1 MNAKYKKII
10 FLLLLLA
17 GCATTSLLSSDKE
30 ELAPAA
36 SFSRAGV
43 QSAGDKRS
51 GKAQGKTIRV
61 QVSGAVLEPG
71 IYDLPADSRAEAA
84 IAAAGGLTENADT
97 ERVNMVRK
105 LRDGMLL
112 KVPALKAGGGKKP
125 TQRVAGAAG
134 AFGKKSAAGSA
145 ADAYG
150 KNTSGNAAN
159 AYGKRGASKVSAQGS
174 VGRVRINS
182 ASASELQSL
191 PGVGPALAQRII
203 AERSRGRFAS
213 AEDLLR
219 VSGIGKAKL
228 EKMRAYVEVD

>member
-17 GCATTSLLSSDKE
+17 GCAATSLLSSDKE

-36 SFSRAGV
+36 SFSSAGV
-43 QSAGDKRS
+43 QSAGGQRS
-51 GKAQGKTIRV
+51 GKTQGKTIRV

-84 IAAAGGLTENADT
+84 IAAAGGLTEAADT

-112 KVPALKAGGGKKP
+112 KVPALKAGGGKKAAK
-125 TQRVAGAAG
+125 RDAGGAA
-134 AFGKKSAAGSA
+134 ASGS
-145 ADAYG
+145 
-150 KNTSGNAAN
+150 AAN
-159 AYGKRGASKVSAQGS
+159 AYGKNAADKHGASKVSAQGS
-174 VGRVRINS
+174 AGRVRINS

>member
-17 GCATTSLLSSDKE
+17 GCAGTSLLSSDKE

-36 SFSRAGV
+36 SFSSAGV
-43 QSAGDKRS
+43 QGAGGQRS
-51 GKAQGKTIRV
+51 GKTQGKTIRV

-84 IAAAGGLTENADT
+84 IAAAGGLTEAADT

-112 KVPALKAGGGKKP
+112 KVPALKAGGGKKAA
-125 TQRVAGAAG
+125 QRVAGAG
-134 AFGKKSAAGSA
+134 AS
-145 ADAYG
+145 D
-150 KNTSGNAAN
+150 NAAN
-159 AYGKRGASKVSAQGS
+159 AHGKNAADKRGGSKISAQGS
-174 VGRVRINS
+174 AGRVRINS
-182 ASASELQSL
+182 ASVSELQSL
-191 PGVGPALAQRII
+191 PGVGPALAQQII

>member
-17 GCATTSLLSSDKE
+17 GCAATSLLSSDKE
-30 ELAPAA
+30 ELTPAA
-36 SFSRAGV
+36 NFSSAGV
-43 QSAGDKRS
+43 QGAGGQRS
-51 GKAQGKTIRV
+51 GKTQGKTIRV

-84 IAAAGGLTENADT
+84 IAAAGGLTEAADT

-112 KVPALKAGGGKKP
+112 QVPALKAGGGKKAA
-125 TQRVAGAAG
+125 QRVAGASG
-134 AFGKKSAAGSA
+134 NA

-150 KNTSGNAAN
+150 KNAA
-159 AYGKRGASKVSAQGS
+159 AKRGASKVSAQGS
-174 VGRVRINS
+174 AGRVRINS

>member
-17 GCATTSLLSSDKE
+17 GCAATSLLSSDKE

-36 SFSRAGV
+36 SFSSAGV
-43 QSAGDKRS
+43 QGAGGQHS
-51 GKAQGKTIRV
+51 GKTQGKTIRV

-84 IAAAGGLTENADT
+84 IAAAGGLTEAADI

-112 KVPALKAGGGKKP
+112 QVPALKAGSGKKAA
-125 TQRVAGAAG
+125 QRVVGASG
-134 AFGKKSAAGSA
+134 NKAA
-145 ADAYG
+145 
-150 KNTSGNAAN
+150 TGNAAN
-159 AYGKRGASKVSAQGS
+159 AYGENVAAKRGGSKVSAQGS
-174 VGRVRINS
+174 AGRVRINS

>member
-17 GCATTSLLSSDKE
+17 GCAATSLLSSEKE

-36 SFSRAGV
+36 SFSSAGV
-43 QSAGDKRS
+43 QSAGGQRS

-84 IAAAGGLTENADT
+84 IAAAGGLTEAADT

-112 KVPALKAGGGKKP
+112 QVPALKAGGGKKAA
-125 TQRVAGAAG
+125 QRVADTGAS
-134 AFGKKSAAGSA
+134 GKKAVA
-145 ADAYG
+145 
-150 KNTSGNAAN
+150 GNAAN
-159 AYGKRGASKVSAQGS
+159 TSGKNATDKRGGSKSDAQGS
-174 VGRVRINS
+174 AGRVRINS

-203 AERSRGRFAS
+203 AERSRERFAS

>member
-10 FLLLLLA
+10 FLLLLLV
-17 GCATTSLLSSDKE
+17 GCAATSLLSRDKE

-36 SFSRAGV
+36 SFSSAWV
-43 QSAGDKRS
+43 QSAGGQRS
-51 GKAQGKTIRV
+51 GKVQGKTIRV

-84 IAAAGGLTENADT
+84 IAAAGGLTEAADT

-112 KVPALKAGGGKKP
+112 QVPAKKAGGGKKAA
-125 TQRVAGAAG
+125 QRAAGAAG
-134 AFGKKSAAGSA
+134 A
-145 ADAYG
+145 
-150 KNTSGNAAN
+150 SGNAAN
-159 AYGKRGASKVSAQGS
+159 AYGKNAADKRGGSKISAQGS
-174 VGRVRINS
+174 AGRVRINS

>member
-17 GCATTSLLSSDKE
+17 GCAATSLLSSDKE

-36 SFSRAGV
+36 SFSSAGV

-84 IAAAGGLTENADT
+84 IAAAGGLTEDADT

-112 KVPALKAGGGKKP
+112 KVPALKASGGKKAA
-125 TQRVAGAAG
+125 QRAAG
-134 AFGKKSAAGSA
+134 ASGNA

-150 KNTSGNAAN
+150 KNAAD
-159 AYGKRGASKVSAQGS
+159 KRGGSKVSAQGS
-174 VGRVRINS
+174 AGRVRINS

>member
-17 GCATTSLLSSDKE
+17 GCAATSLLSSDKE
-30 ELAPAA
+30 ELAPAG
-36 SFSRAGV
+36 SFSSAGV
-43 QSAGDKRS
+43 QGAGGQRS

-84 IAAAGGLTENADT
+84 IAAAGGLTEAADT

-112 KVPALKAGGGKKP
+112 QVPALKAGGGKKAA
-125 TQRVAGAAG
+125 QRVAGG
-134 AFGKKSAAGSA
+134 ASGKKAAAENVANKSGKNA
-145 ADAYG
+145 AD
-150 KNTSGNAAN
+150 
-159 AYGKRGASKVSAQGS
+159 KRGVSKVSAQGS
-174 VGRVRINS
+174 AGRVRINS

>member
-1 MNAKYKKII
+1 
-10 FLLLLLA
+10 
-17 GCATTSLLSSDKE
+17 
-30 ELAPAA
+30 
-36 SFSRAGV
+36 
-43 QSAGDKRS
+43 
-51 GKAQGKTIRV
+51 
-61 QVSGAVLEPG
+61 
-71 IYDLPADSRAEAA
+71 
-84 IAAAGGLTENADT
+84 
-97 ERVNMVRK
+97 MVRK
-105 LRDGMLL
+105 LRDGILL
-112 KVPALKAGGGKKP
+112 QVPALKAGGGKKP

-159 AYGKRGASKVSAQGS
+159 AYGKNSADKRSASMVSAQGS
-174 VGRVRINS
+174 AGRVRINS

>member
-43 QSAGDKRS
+43 QSADGQRS
-51 GKAQGKTIRV
+51 GKTQGKTIRV

-71 IYDLPADSRAEAA
+71 IYDLPTDSRAEAA
-84 IAAAGGLTENADT
+84 IAAAGGLTEAADT

-112 KVPALKAGGGKKP
+112 KVPALKAGGGKKAAK
-125 TQRVAGAAG
+125 RAAGAAG
-134 AFGKKSAAGSA
+134 A
-145 ADAYG
+145 
-150 KNTSGNAAN
+150 SGNAAN
-159 AYGKRGASKVSAQGS
+159 AHGKNAVDKRDASKVAAQGS
-174 VGRVRINS
+174 AGRVRINS
-182 ASASELQSL
+182 ASVSELQSL

-228 EKMRAYVEVD
+228 EKMRAYVDLQSTST

>member
-17 GCATTSLLSSDKE
+17 GCAATSLLSSDKE

-36 SFSRAGV
+36 SFSSARVQGAGG
-43 QSAGDKRS
+43 QRS

-71 IYDLPADSRAEAA
+71 IYDLPADSRAETA
-84 IAAAGGLTENADT
+84 ITAAGGLTEDADT

-112 KVPALKAGGGKKP
+112 QVPALKAGGGKKAE
-125 TQRVAGAAG
+125 QRVAGA
-134 AFGKKSAAGSA
+134 FGNTAN
-145 ADAYG
+145 AYG
-150 KNTSGNAAN
+150 KNAAD
-159 AYGKRGASKVSAQGS
+159 KRGASKVSAHGS
-174 VGRVRINS
+174 AGRVRINS

>member
-17 GCATTSLLSSDKE
+17 GCTATSLLSSDKE

-36 SFSRAGV
+36 SFSSAGV
-43 QSAGDKRS
+43 QSAGGQRS
-51 GKAQGKTIRV
+51 GKTQGKTQGKTIRV

-71 IYDLPADSRAEAA
+71 IYDLPADSRAETA
-84 IAAAGGLTENADT
+84 IAAAGGLTEDADT

-112 KVPALKAGGGKKP
+112 KVPALKASGGKKAA
-125 TQRVAGAAG
+125 QRAAG
-134 AFGKKSAAGSA
+134 ASGNA

-150 KNTSGNAAN
+150 KNAAD
-159 AYGKRGASKVSAQGS
+159 KRGGSKVSAQGS
-174 VGRVRINS
+174 AGRVRINS

>member
-17 GCATTSLLSSDKE
+17 GCAATSLLSSDKE

-36 SFSRAGV
+36 SFSSAGV
-43 QSAGDKRS
+43 QGAGGQRS
-51 GKAQGKTIRV
+51 GKAQGKMIRV

-84 IAAAGGLTENADT
+84 IAAAGGLTEAADT

-112 KVPALKAGGGKKP
+112 KVPALKAGGGKKAAKH
-125 TQRVAGAAG
+125 VAGAG
-134 AFGKKSAAGSA
+134 A
-145 ADAYG
+145 
-150 KNTSGNAAN
+150 SGNAAN
-159 AYGKRGASKVSAQGS
+159 ASGKNAADKRGVSKVSAQGS
-174 VGRVRINS
+174 AGRVRINS

-203 AERSRGRFAS
+203 AERSRERFAS

>member
-10 FLLLLLA
+10 FLLLLLV
-17 GCATTSLLSSDKE
+17 GCAATSLLSSDKE

-36 SFSRAGV
+36 SFSSAGV
-43 QSAGDKRS
+43 QSAGGQRS

-84 IAAAGGLTENADT
+84 IAAAGGLTEAADT

-112 KVPALKAGGGKKP
+112 KVPALKAGGGKKAV
-125 TQRVAGAAG
+125 QRAAG
-134 AFGKKSAAGSA
+134 TDASGKK
-145 ADAYG
+145 DA
-150 KNTSGNAAN
+150 SGNAAN
-159 AYGKRGASKVSAQGS
+159 ASDKNAADKRGGSKASAQGS
-174 VGRVRINS
+174 AGRVRINS

>member
-10 FLLLLLA
+10 FLLLLLV
-17 GCATTSLLSSDKE
+17 GCAATSLLSSEKE

-36 SFSRAGV
+36 SFSSAGV
-43 QSAGDKRS
+43 QSAGGQRS
-51 GKAQGKTIRV
+51 GKTQGKTIRV

-84 IAAAGGLTENADT
+84 IAAAGGLTEAADT

-112 KVPALKAGGGKKP
+112 KVPALKAGGGKKAA
-125 TQRVAGAAG
+125 QRVAGGVG
-134 AFGKKSAAGSA
+134 A
-145 ADAYG
+145 
-150 KNTSGNAAN
+150 SGNAAN
-159 AYGKRGASKVSAQGS
+159 AYGKNSADKRSASMVSAQGS
-174 VGRVRINS
+174 AGRVRINS

-203 AERSRGRFAS
+203 AERSRERFAS

>member
-17 GCATTSLLSSDKE
+17 GCAATSLLSSDKE
-30 ELAPAA
+30 EPAPAA
-36 SFSRAGV
+36 SFSSAGV
-43 QSAGDKRS
+43 QSAGGQRS
-51 GKAQGKTIRV
+51 GKTQGKTIRV

-84 IAAAGGLTENADT
+84 IVAAGGLTENADT

-112 KVPALKAGGGKKP
+112 KVPALKAGSGKKAA
-125 TQRVAGAAG
+125 QRAAG
-134 AFGKKSAAGSA
+134 AGV
-145 ADAYG
+145 
-150 KNTSGNAAN
+150 SGNAVN
-159 AYGKRGASKVSAQGS
+159 ASAKNAADKRGGSKVSAQGS
-174 VGRVRINS
+174 AGRVRINS
-182 ASASELQSL
+182 ASVSELQSL

>member
-17 GCATTSLLSSDKE
+17 GCAATSLLSSDKE
-30 ELAPAA
+30 EPAPAA

-43 QSAGDKRS
+43 QSADGQRS
-51 GKAQGKTIRV
+51 GKTQGKTIRV

-84 IAAAGGLTENADT
+84 IAAAGGLTEAADT

-112 KVPALKAGGGKKP
+112 QVPALKAGGGKKAA
-125 TQRVAGAAG
+125 QRVTGAAG
-134 AFGKKSAAGSA
+134 ASGRKAAAGSISNASGKNA
-145 ADAYG
+145 AD
-150 KNTSGNAAN
+150 
-159 AYGKRGASKVSAQGS
+159 KRDGSA
-174 VGRVRINS
+174 GRVRINS

-203 AERSRGRFAS
+203 AERSRRRFAS

>member
-17 GCATTSLLSSDKE
+17 GCAATSLLSSEKE

-36 SFSRAGV
+36 SFSSAGV
-43 QSAGDKRS
+43 QGAGGQRS
-51 GKAQGKTIRV
+51 GKTQGKTIRV

-71 IYDLPADSRAEAA
+71 IYDLPADSRAETA
-84 IAAAGGLTENADT
+84 IAAAGGLTEAADT

-112 KVPALKAGGGKKP
+112 KVPALKAGGGKKAAK
-125 TQRVAGAAG
+125 RVAGA
-134 AFGKKSAAGSA
+134 
-145 ADAYG
+145 
-150 KNTSGNAAN
+150 SGNAAN
-159 AYGKRGASKVSAQGS
+159 AYGKNAADKRGASKVSAQGS
-174 VGRVRINS
+174 AGRVRINS

-203 AERSRGRFAS
+203 AERSRGRFYS

>member
-17 GCATTSLLSSDKE
+17 GCAATSLLSSEKE

-36 SFSRAGV
+36 SFSSAGV
-43 QSAGDKRS
+43 QSAGGKRS
-51 GKAQGKTIRV
+51 GKTQGKTIRV

-84 IAAAGGLTENADT
+84 IAAAGGLTEAADT

-112 KVPALKAGGGKKP
+112 QVPALKTGGGKKA
-125 TQRVAGAAG
+125 TQRVARGVG
-134 AFGKKSAAGSA
+134 
-145 ADAYG
+145 
-150 KNTSGNAAN
+150 TSGNAAN
-159 AYGKRGASKVSAQGS
+159 AYGKNAADKRGASMGSAQGS
-174 VGRVRINS
+174 AGRVRINS
-182 ASASELQSL
+182 ASVSELESL

>member
-17 GCATTSLLSSDKE
+17 GCAATSLLSSEKE
-30 ELAPAA
+30 ELTPAA
-36 SFSRAGV
+36 SFS
-43 QSAGDKRS
+43 SAGMQGAGGQRS
-51 GKAQGKTIRV
+51 GKTQGKTIRV

-84 IAAAGGLTENADT
+84 IAAAGGLTEAADT

-112 KVPALKAGGGKKP
+112 QVPALKAGGGKK
-125 TQRVAGAAG
+125 AAKLAAG
-134 AFGKKSAAGSA
+134 ASSKKAVA
-145 ADAYG
+145 
-150 KNTSGNAAN
+150 GNAAN
-159 AYGKRGASKVSAQGS
+159 AYGKNAVDKRGASKSDAQGS
-174 VGRVRINS
+174 AGRVRINS
-182 ASASELQSL
+182 ASVSELQSL

>member
-17 GCATTSLLSSDKE
+17 GCTATSLLGSEKE

-36 SFSRAGV
+36 SFSSAGV
-43 QSAGDKRS
+43 QGAGDKCS
-51 GKAQGKTIRV
+51 GKVQGKTIRV

-84 IAAAGGLTENADT
+84 IAAAGGLTEAADT

-112 KVPALKAGGGKKP
+112 QVPALKAGGGKKAAK
-125 TQRVAGAAG
+125 RVAGA
-134 AFGKKSAAGSA
+134 
-145 ADAYG
+145 
-150 KNTSGNAAN
+150 SGNAAN
-159 AYGKRGASKVSAQGS
+159 AYGKNAAAKRGSSKSDAQGS
-174 VGRVRINS
+174 AGRVRINS

>member
-17 GCATTSLLSSDKE
+17 GCAGTSLLSSDKE

-36 SFSRAGV
+36 SFSSAGV
-43 QSAGDKRS
+43 QSADGQRS
-51 GKAQGKTIRV
+51 GKTQGKTIRV

-71 IYDLPADSRAEAA
+71 IYNLPADSRAEAA
-84 IAAAGGLTENADT
+84 IAAAGGLTEAADT

-112 KVPALKAGGGKKP
+112 QVPAQKAGGGKKAA
-125 TQRVAGAAG
+125 QRAAGAAG
-134 AFGKKSAAGSA
+134 ASGKKVAAGSVS
-145 ADAYG
+145 DAFG
-150 KNTSGNAAN
+150 KNRAD
-159 AYGKRGASKVSAQGS
+159 KRDGSA
-174 VGRVRINS
+174 GRVRINS
-182 ASASELQSL
+182 ASVSELQSL
-191 PGVGPALAQRII
+191 PGVGPTLAQRII

>member
-17 GCATTSLLSSDKE
+17 GCAATSLLSSDKE
-30 ELAPAA
+30 ELTPAA
-36 SFSRAGV
+36 SFSRAGM
-43 QSAGDKRS
+43 QSAGGQRS

-84 IAAAGGLTENADT
+84 IAAAGGLTEAADA

-112 KVPALKAGGGKKP
+112 QVPALKAGGGKKAA
-125 TQRVAGAAG
+125 QRVAGAG
-134 AFGKKSAAGSA
+134 AS
-145 ADAYG
+145 D
-150 KNTSGNAAN
+150 NAAN
-159 AYGKRGASKVSAQGS
+159 AHGKNAADKRGGSKISAQGS
-174 VGRVRINS
+174 AGRVRINS
-182 ASASELQSL
+182 ASVSELQSL
-191 PGVGPALAQRII
+191 PGVGPALAQQII

>member
-17 GCATTSLLSSDKE
+17 GCAATSLLSSDKE

-36 SFSRAGV
+36 SFSSAGV
-43 QSAGDKRS
+43 QSADGQRS
-51 GKAQGKTIRV
+51 GKTQGKTIRV

-84 IAAAGGLTENADT
+84 IAAAGGLTEAADT

-112 KVPALKAGGGKKP
+112 QVPALKAGGGKKAA
-125 TQRVAGAAG
+125 QRVEGAAG
-134 AFGKKSAAGSA
+134 ASGKKAAAGSI
-145 ADAYG
+145 YNPSG
-150 KNTSGNAAN
+150 KNTAD
-159 AYGKRGASKVSAQGS
+159 KRDGSAGC
-174 VGRVRINS
+174 VRINS

-213 AEDLLR
+213 TEDLLR

>member
-10 FLLLLLA
+10 FLLLLLV
-17 GCATTSLLSSDKE
+17 GCAATSLLSSEKE

-36 SFSRAGV
+36 SFSSAGV
-43 QSAGDKRS
+43 QSAGGQRS
-51 GKAQGKTIRV
+51 GKTQGKTIRV

-84 IAAAGGLTENADT
+84 IAAAGGLTEAADT

-112 KVPALKAGGGKKP
+112 KVPAMKAAK
-125 TQRVAGAAG
+125 RAAG
-134 AFGKKSAAGSA
+134 A
-145 ADAYG
+145 
-150 KNTSGNAAN
+150 SGNAAN
-159 AYGKRGASKVSAQGS
+159 ASDKNAADKRGGSKASAQGS
-174 VGRVRINS
+174 AGRVRINS

>member
-17 GCATTSLLSSDKE
+17 GCAATSLLSSDKE

-36 SFSRAGV
+36 SFSSAGV
-43 QSAGDKRS
+43 QGAGGQRS
-51 GKAQGKTIRV
+51 GKTQGKTIRV
-61 QVSGAVLEPG
+61 QVRGAVLEPG

-84 IAAAGGLTENADT
+84 IAAAGGLTEAADT

-112 KVPALKAGGGKKP
+112 QVPALKAGGGKKAA
-125 TQRVAGAAG
+125 QRVSGGAGA
-134 AFGKKSAAGSA
+134 
-145 ADAYG
+145 
-150 KNTSGNAAN
+150 SGNAAN
-159 AYGKRGASKVSAQGS
+159 AYGKNAADKRGASKSDAQGS
-174 VGRVRINS
+174 AGRVRINS

>member
-17 GCATTSLLSSDKE
+17 GCTATSLLSSDKE

-36 SFSRAGV
+36 SFSSAGV
-43 QSAGDKRS
+43 QGAGGQRS
-51 GKAQGKTIRV
+51 GKVQGKTIRV

-71 IYDLPADSRAEAA
+71 IYDLPADSRAETA
-84 IAAAGGLTENADT
+84 IAAAGGLTEDADT

-112 KVPALKAGGGKKP
+112 QVPALKAGGGKKAAK
-125 TQRVAGAAG
+125 RVAGA
-134 AFGKKSAAGSA
+134 
-145 ADAYG
+145 
-150 KNTSGNAAN
+150 SGNAAN
-159 AYGKRGASKVSAQGS
+159 AYGKNAADKHGASKVSAQGS
-174 VGRVRINS
+174 AGRVRINS

>member
-17 GCATTSLLSSDKE
+17 GCAATSLLSSDKE

-36 SFSRAGV
+36 SFSSAGV
-43 QSAGDKRS
+43 QGAGSQRF
-51 GKAQGKTIRV
+51 GKTQGKTIRV

-84 IAAAGGLTENADT
+84 IAAAGGLTEAADT

-112 KVPALKAGGGKKP
+112 KVPALKAGGGKKAA
-125 TQRVAGAAG
+125 QRVAGG
-134 AFGKKSAAGSA
+134 ASGNA

-150 KNTSGNAAN
+150 KNAVD
-159 AYGKRGASKVSAQGS
+159 KRGASKSDAQGS
-174 VGRVRINS
+174 AGRVRINS

-203 AERSRGRFAS
+203 AERSRERFAS

>member
-17 GCATTSLLSSDKE
+17 GCAATSLLSSDKE

-36 SFSRAGV
+36 SFSSAGV
-43 QSAGDKRS
+43 QGAGDKRS
-51 GKAQGKTIRV
+51 GKVQGKTIRV

-84 IAAAGGLTENADT
+84 IAAAGGLTEAADT

-112 KVPALKAGGGKKP
+112 QVPALKAGGGKKAAK
-125 TQRVAGAAG
+125 RVAGA
-134 AFGKKSAAGSA
+134 
-145 ADAYG
+145 
-150 KNTSGNAAN
+150 SGNAAN
-159 AYGKRGASKVSAQGS
+159 AYGKNAADKHGASKVSAQGS
-174 VGRVRINS
+174 AGRVRINS

-228 EKMRAYVEVD
+228 EKIRAYVEVD

>member
-17 GCATTSLLSSDKE
+17 GCAATSLLGSDKE

-36 SFSRAGV
+36 SFSSAGV
-43 QSAGDKRS
+43 QSAGGQRS
-51 GKAQGKTIRV
+51 GKTQGKTIRV

-84 IAAAGGLTENADT
+84 IAAAGGLTEAADI

-112 KVPALKAGGGKKP
+112 QVPALKAGGGKKAAKL
-125 TQRVAGAAG
+125 VAGAS
-134 AFGKKSAAGSA
+134 GKKAVVGNT

-150 KNTSGNAAN
+150 KNSAD
-159 AYGKRGASKVSAQGS
+159 KRSASMVSAQGS
-174 VGRVRINS
+174 AGRVRINS
-182 ASASELQSL
+182 ASVSELQSL

-203 AERSRGRFAS
+203 AERSRERFAS

>member
-17 GCATTSLLSSDKE
+17 GCAATSLLSSDKE

-36 SFSRAGV
+36 SFSSAGV
-43 QSAGDKRS
+43 QSADGQRS
-51 GKAQGKTIRV
+51 GKTQGKTIRV

-84 IAAAGGLTENADT
+84 IAAAGGLTEAADT

-112 KVPALKAGGGKKP
+112 KVPALKAGGGKKA
-125 TQRVAGAAG
+125 TQRVAGVSG
-134 AFGKKSAAGSA
+134 NA

-150 KNTSGNAAN
+150 KNAAD
-159 AYGKRGASKVSAQGS
+159 KRGASKVSAQGS
-174 VGRVRINS
+174 AGRVRINS
-182 ASASELQSL
+182 ASFSELQSL

-203 AERSRGRFAS
+203 AERSRERFAS

>member
-17 GCATTSLLSSDKE
+17 GCAATSLLSSDKE
-30 ELAPAA
+30 EPAPAA
-36 SFSRAGV
+36 SFSSAGV
-43 QSAGDKRS
+43 QSADGQRS

-71 IYDLPADSRAEAA
+71 VYDLPADSRAEAA
-84 IAAAGGLTENADT
+84 IAAAGGLTENAAA

-112 KVPALKAGGGKKP
+112 QVPAQKAGGGKKAA
-125 TQRVAGAAG
+125 QRATGAAG
-134 AFGKKSAAGSA
+134 A
-145 ADAYG
+145 
-150 KNTSGNAAN
+150 SGNAAN
-159 AYGKRGASKVSAQGS
+159 AHGKNSADKRDGS
-174 VGRVRINS
+174 AGRVRINS
-182 ASASELQSL
+182 ASVSELQSL

-203 AERSRGRFAS
+203 AERRRGRFAS

>member
-17 GCATTSLLSSDKE
+17 GCAGTSLLSSDKE

-36 SFSRAGV
+36 SFSSAGV
-43 QSAGDKRS
+43 QGAGSQRS
-51 GKAQGKTIRV
+51 GKTQGKTIRV

-84 IAAAGGLTENADT
+84 IAAAGGLTEAADT

-112 KVPALKAGGGKKP
+112 QVPALKAGGGNKA
-125 TQRVAGAAG
+125 TQRDAG
-134 AFGKKSAAGSA
+134 AFGKSAA
-145 ADAYG
+145 
-150 KNTSGNAAN
+150 SGNAAN
-159 AYGKRGASKVSAQGS
+159 AYGKNAAAKRGASKVSAQGS
-174 VGRVRINS
+174 AGRVRINS

-213 AEDLLR
+213 VEDLLR

>member
-17 GCATTSLLSSDKE
+17 GCAATSLLSSDKE
-30 ELAPAA
+30 EFAPAA
-36 SFSRAGV
+36 SFSSAGV
-43 QSAGDKRS
+43 QSAGGQRS

-84 IAAAGGLTENADT
+84 IAAAGGLTEAADA

-112 KVPALKAGGGKKP
+112 QVPALKAGGGKKAA
-125 TQRVAGAAG
+125 QRVAGAG
-134 AFGKKSAAGSA
+134 AS
-145 ADAYG
+145 D
-150 KNTSGNAAN
+150 NAAN
-159 AYGKRGASKVSAQGS
+159 AHGKNAADKRGGSKISAQGS
-174 VGRVRINS
+174 AGRVRINS
-182 ASASELQSL
+182 ASASELQGL
-191 PGVGPALAQRII
+191 PGVGPALAQQII

>member
-10 FLLLLLA
+10 FLLILLA
-17 GCATTSLLSSDKE
+17 GCAATSLLSSDKE

-36 SFSRAGV
+36 SFS
-43 QSAGDKRS
+43 SAGMQGAGGQRS
-51 GKAQGKTIRV
+51 GKVQGKTIRV

-84 IAAAGGLTENADT
+84 IAAAGGLTEAADT

-112 KVPALKAGGGKKP
+112 QVPALKAGGGKKAA
-125 TQRVAGAAG
+125 QRVEGGAS
-134 AFGKKSAAGSA
+134 GKKAVVGNA

-150 KNTSGNAAN
+150 KNAAD
-159 AYGKRGASKVSAQGS
+159 KRGASKVSAQGS

>member
-17 GCATTSLLSSDKE
+17 GCAATSLLSSDKE

-36 SFSRAGV
+36 SFSSAGV

-51 GKAQGKTIRV
+51 GKVQGKTIRV

-71 IYDLPADSRAEAA
+71 IYDLPADSRAETA
-84 IAAAGGLTENADT
+84 IAAAGGLTEAADT

-112 KVPALKAGGGKKP
+112 KVPALKAGGGKKAAK
-125 TQRVAGAAG
+125 RVAGA
-134 AFGKKSAAGSA
+134 
-145 ADAYG
+145 
-150 KNTSGNAAN
+150 SGNAAN
-159 AYGKRGASKVSAQGS
+159 AYGKNAADKRGASKVSAQGS
-174 VGRVRINS
+174 AGRVRINS

>member
-17 GCATTSLLSSDKE
+17 GCAATSLLSSDKE

-36 SFSRAGV
+36 SFS
-43 QSAGDKRS
+43 SAGMQGAGGQRS

-84 IAAAGGLTENADT
+84 IAAAGGLTEAADT

-112 KVPALKAGGGKKP
+112 KVPALKVGGGKK
-125 TQRVAGAAG
+125 TAQRVAGG
-134 AFGKKSAAGSA
+134 A
-145 ADAYG
+145 
-150 KNTSGNAAN
+150 SGNAAN
-159 AYGKRGASKVSAQGS
+159 AYGKNAAAKRGGSKVSAQGS
-174 VGRVRINS
+174 AGRVRINS

>member
-17 GCATTSLLSSDKE
+17 GCTATSLLSSEKE
-30 ELAPAA
+30 AGG
-36 SFSRAGV
+36 SFSSAGV
-43 QSAGDKRS
+43 QSAGGQRS
-51 GKAQGKTIRV
+51 GKTQGKTIRV

-84 IAAAGGLTENADT
+84 IAAAGGLTEAADT

-112 KVPALKAGGGKKP
+112 KVPALKAGGGKKAA
-125 TQRVAGAAG
+125 QRATGAAG
-134 AFGKKSAAGSA
+134 A
-145 ADAYG
+145 
-150 KNTSGNAAN
+150 SGNAAN
-159 AYGKRGASKVSAQGS
+159 AYGKNAADKRSASMVSAQGS
-174 VGRVRINS
+174 AGRVRINS

>member
-17 GCATTSLLSSDKE
+17 GCAATSMLSSDKE
-30 ELAPAA
+30 ELAPTA

-43 QSAGDKRS
+43 QSAGGQRS

-71 IYDLPADSRAEAA
+71 IYDLPADSRAAAA
-84 IAAAGGLTENADT
+84 IAAAGGLTEKADA

-112 KVPALKAGGGKKP
+112 QVPALKAGGGKKAA
-125 TQRVAGAAG
+125 QRVTGAAG
-134 AFGKKSAAGSA
+134 ASGRKAAAGSISNASGKNA
-145 ADAYG
+145 AD
-150 KNTSGNAAN
+150 
-159 AYGKRGASKVSAQGS
+159 KRDGSA
-174 VGRVRINS
+174 GRVRINS

-203 AERSRGRFAS
+203 AERSRRRFAS